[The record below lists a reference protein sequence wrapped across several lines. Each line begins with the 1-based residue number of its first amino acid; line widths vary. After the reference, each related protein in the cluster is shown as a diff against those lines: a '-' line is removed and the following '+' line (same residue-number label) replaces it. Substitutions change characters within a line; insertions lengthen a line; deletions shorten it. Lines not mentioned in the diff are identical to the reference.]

1 MILSEATNLK
11 KLFKDDAG
19 FVLIDLR
26 DPAEAAR
33 AHIPAAVSVPSAMIG
48 SAAFPADKGA
58 PIILYDASGVDVEAF
73 KAVRKMGYKN
83 LSVLLGGLS
92 AWQSA
97 GGQVVSGQLAAA
109 IKYVKKTPRGQISVD
124 DFMALLKSPLPGI
137 AILDVRDAAT
147 AAGGMLPGAINIPSE
162 ELEARIGE
170 LPAGK
175 EIIVHCNTGVLA
187 SGAVEVLKKHGFK
200 TRFVDAIV
208 QVSEDGTYEVTE
220 K

>member
-1 MILSEATNLK
+1 MILSEADNLK

-26 DPAEAAR
+26 DPPEAAR
-33 AHIPAAVSVPSAMIG
+33 AHIPTAVSVPSARIG
-48 SAAFPADKGA
+48 SAAFPADKNA

-83 LSVLLGGLS
+83 LSVLLGGFS

-97 GGQVVSGQLAAA
+97 GGQTVTGQLATA
-109 IKYVKKTPRGQISVD
+109 INYVKKTPRGQISVD
-124 DFMALLKSPLPGI
+124 DFMALLKSPQKGI

-147 AAGGMLPGAINIPSE
+147 AAGGMLPGALNIPSE
-162 ELEARIGE
+162 EIEARIGE

-208 QVSEDGTYEVTE
+208 QVSADGTYEVTE